1 MSENPR
7 AELPAFVPASQLAET
22 VREGFRPGPDAPGV
36 YLFRSARGEVV
47 YVGKARS
54 LRRRVLDHLRAKME
68 KDGSIVAESSSV
80 EFVPTANEREALL
93 LEANL
98 VKQYQPPYNVL
109 LKDDKSY
116 PYLAVTI
123 GEEVPRV
130 LFVRRPRRR
139 AGVLLFGPYTS
150 AAEARGVE
158 KLLGDLF
165 QLRRCPRLPKQ
176 ACLYYHLKLCS
187 APCIDAIDRTA
198 YRHQID
204 RAVDVLRGRTTLVRS
219 EVEGEM
225 RAAAGRQEFERAAM
239 LRDALDGLAA
249 LRERQSVVGRGS
261 GRADVIALAYPSDP
275 ATLRVAAGVLHVEDG
290 EVRRTEPHL
299 VVIPADDVPEPGEV
313 LRQFLSQYYGAQFEL
328 PERIYIAGPRPAGI
342 DTTLDELFGARGID
356 VQFRPSGRYASLARL
371 AERLARAS
379 VDQVVARPAPREVL
393 LALQSLLTLPTI
405 PNRIEGID
413 ISIFQGYE
421 AVGSLVVF
429 ERGLPKKSEYRRYR
443 IRGVEG
449 TNDFA
454 MVAEVVRRRYL
465 RRLAE
470 EEILPDL
477 LLIDGGAGQLSAA
490 LASLG
495 DLRLTDRIPTIGL
508 AKREEEVY
516 VPDRSEP
523 LRPNP
528 NAAPM
533 LLLRAVRDEAHR
545 FAVTYHRT
553 RRRIRLR
560 DEFSGARR
568 ASDVAADPAAGSPS
582 TSSRAS
588 PGRAATSRR

>member
-1 MSENPR
+1 MSEGPG
-7 AELPAFVPASQLAET
+7 AELPAFVPASQLAAEEH
-22 VREGFRPGPDAPGV
+22 EGFRRGPDVPGV

-54 LRRRVLDHLRAKME
+54 LRRRVLDHLRARVE
-68 KDGSIVAESSSV
+68 KDGTILAQSASV
-80 EFVPTANEREALL
+80 EFVPTASEREALL
-93 LEANL
+93 LEASL

-116 PYLAVTI
+116 PYLAVTV
-123 GEEVPRV
+123 GEEVPRII
-130 LFVRRPRRR
+130 FVRRPRRR

-150 AAEARGVE
+150 AREARGVE

-165 QLRRCPRLPKQ
+165 QLRRCVRLPKQ

-187 APCIDAIDRTA
+187 APCIGAVDRDA
-198 YRHQID
+198 YRQQVD
-204 RAVDVLRGRTTLVRS
+204 RAVDVLRGRAALVRPT
-219 EVEGEM
+219 VEEEM
-225 RAAAGRQEFERAAM
+225 RRAAGREEFERAAM
-239 LRDALDGLAA
+239 LRDALNGLGA
-249 LRERQSVVGRGS
+249 LREPQSVVGRGS
-261 GRADVIALAYPSDP
+261 GRVDLVALAYPRDP
-275 ATLRVAAGVLHVEDG
+275 ATLRVAVGVLHVEEG

-299 VVIPADDVPEPGEV
+299 LAVPADDVPEPGEV
-313 LRQFLSQYYGAQFEL
+313 LRQFLTQYYGGQFEL
-328 PERIYIAGPRPAGI
+328 PERIYVAGARPAGI
-342 DTTLDELFGARGID
+342 DATLDELFGYRGID
-356 VQFRPSGRYASLARL
+356 VQFRPTGRYAALARL
-371 AERLARAS
+371 AERLAHAT
-379 VDQVVARPAPREVL
+379 VDQVVPKPAPREVL
-393 LALQSLLTLPTI
+393 GALQSLLGLPTI
-405 PNRIEGID
+405 PNRIEGVD
-413 ISIFQGYE
+413 ISIFQGTE

-429 ERGLPKKSEYRRYR
+429 ERGLPKRSEYRRYR
-443 IRGVEG
+443 IRSVEG

-470 EEILPDL
+470 AEVLPDL

-490 LASLG
+490 LSSLAALNLA
-495 DLRLTDRIPTIGL
+495 DRLPAVGL

-516 VPDRSEP
+516 VPDRAEP

-553 RRRIRLR
+553 RRRMRLR
-560 DEFSGARR
+560 EEFRGQGGPS
-568 ASDVAADPAAGSPS
+568 SDADRP
-582 TSSRAS
+582 T
-588 PGRAATSRR
+588 